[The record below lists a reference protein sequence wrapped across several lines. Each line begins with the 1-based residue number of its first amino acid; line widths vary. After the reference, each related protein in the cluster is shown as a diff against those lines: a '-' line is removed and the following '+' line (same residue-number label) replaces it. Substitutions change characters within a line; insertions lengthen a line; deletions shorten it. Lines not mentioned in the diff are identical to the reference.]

1 MPVLHYDP
9 LKTVL
14 LSDQTKQQNAS
25 VLAGLGALKMNP
37 KLGPPSNQVTNV
49 KLV

>member
-1 MPVLHYDP
+1 MLHYDP

-14 LSDQTKQQNAS
+14 LSDLTKQQNAL
-25 VLAGLGALKMNP
+25 VLDALGALKMNP

-49 KLV
+49 QLV